1 MSLMAVN
8 ENQLGLVFDEATQ
21 YTRPIEQAR
30 AALLNRRPS
39 PVHKDDPPTSMY
51 ASIAAALRAP
61 SVRQRVLLAL
71 SDAGEYGAT
80 DYEVSKV
87 LGILRTTAGKR
98 RVELQRLGL
107 CERTDKRRLTD
118 TATTAVVHRISDL
131 GREVAREIV
140 EENAQ

>member
-1 MSLMAVN
+1 MAVN
-8 ENQLGLVFDEATQ
+8 ENQLDLLADAPQ
-21 YTRPIEQAR
+21 QRPMDVAR
-30 AALLNRRPS
+30 AALLNRRPT
-39 PVHKDDPPTSMY
+39 PVHRDDPSTAMH

-71 SDAGEYGAT
+71 VDAGEYGST
-80 DYEVSKV
+80 DFELSAA
-87 LGILRTTAGKR
+87 LHILRTTAGKR

-118 TATTAVVHRISDL
+118 TATTAVVHRITDL

-140 EENAQ
+140 EERAE